1 MLDDSKTTWKALA
14 PYQDIN
20 VSVIRELKDDSY
32 MLNISRGDW
41 GKIQPYD
48 ELYLIGTFYWTDFLN
63 PFEEK

>member
-41 GKIQPYD
+41 GKI
-48 ELYLIGTFYWTDFLN
+48 
-63 PFEEK
+63 